1 MKKCSNV
8 PNMWL
13 DWRCCVGVVGHCQT
27 ALLFFFFFELC
38 NHMVMCYAAQIIT
51 ICGEEKYLT
60 CLKMN
65 MYLIYTSCL
74 PFYIFSSCTY
84 IFIKNIILENSL
96 HISNLHFKRD
106 CVIINT
112 DACQTTQSLQFIYLL
127 QKKIT
132 RGNKQAKTWIPY
144 KKMSHD
150 PQKGNNDGMHR
161 HTLHPFARSFHLV
174 TPTRCWANPGSPL

>member
-1 MKKCSNV
+1 MFVVVSCQARLCNMKKCSNV

-27 ALLFFFFFELC
+27 AFLLFFFLFELC

-84 IFIKNIILENSL
+84 IFIKNIILKNSL
-96 HISNLHFKRD
+96 HISNLHFKRLLSS
-106 CVIINT
+106 I
-112 DACQTTQSLQFIYLL
+112 QTHVRQHNPYNSFIYYKKRL
-127 QKKIT
+127 QEVT
-132 RGNKQAKTWIPY
+132 NKQKHESPIKRCLMTRKRAT
-144 KKMSHD
+144 
-150 PQKGNNDGMHR
+150 
-161 HTLHPFARSFHLV
+161 TTACTV
-174 TPTRCWANPGSPL
+174 TPYTPSLAPSI